1 MVIYMNPIIPNN
13 VLYLYIITDKL
24 IGLAWLLMILSMAIF
39 LFHMI
44 IYMDYGNNSV
54 RQDVFM
60 KYNYDHGKKIRLV
73 LASVLIISIILLTL
87 VPNSDQLMLL
97 ILNNYMTPD
106 TLNSLSNNGKDIL
119 NQYIDIIKSGIH

>member
-1 MVIYMNPIIPNN
+1 MNPIIPND
-13 VLYLYIITDKL
+13 VLYLYIILDKV
-24 IGLAWLLMILSMAIF
+24 IGLAWLLMILSMAIL

-54 RQDVFM
+54 RQDVFT

-73 LASVLIISIILLTL
+73 LVSVLIISIILLTL

-97 ILNNYMTPD
+97 ILNNYMTQD
-106 TLNSLSNNGKDIL
+106 TLNSLSDNGKDIL
-119 NQYIDIIKSGIH
+119 NQYIDIIKSRIH

>member
-1 MVIYMNPIIPNN
+1 MNPIIPND
-13 VLYLYIITDKL
+13 VLYLYIIIDKL
-24 IGLAWLLMILSMAIF
+24 IGLAWLLMILSMVIF

-54 RQDVFM
+54 RQDAFM

-73 LASVLIISIILLTL
+73 LVSVLIISIILLTL

>member
-1 MVIYMNPIIPNN
+1 MNPIIPND

-24 IGLAWLLMILSMAIF
+24 IGLAWLLMILSIATF
-39 LFHMI
+39 LFHII
-44 IYMDYGNNSV
+44 IYMDYGNESV
-54 RQDVFM
+54 RQDAFM
-60 KYNYDHGKKIRLV
+60 KYNYDHGKKIRLG
-73 LASVLIISIILLTL
+73 LASVLILSIILLTL

>member
-1 MVIYMNPIIPNN
+1 MNPIIPNE
-13 VLYLYIITDKL
+13 VIYLYIILDKV

-54 RQDVFM
+54 RQDAFM
-60 KYNYDHGKKIRLV
+60 KYNYDHGKKIRLGLV
-73 LASVLIISIILLTL
+73 SVLIISIILLTL

-106 TLNSLSNNGKDIL
+106 TLNSLSDNGKDIL